1 MARLRKPGGGPIGLY
16 VTSLQKTAVPL
27 ARTAINL
34 IAVVVFIG
42 MIALTENLI
51 LRMALVL
58 AACSATMWAVW
69 NGYRVWLARR
79 GVSA

>member
-1 MARLRKPGGGPIGLY
+1 

-42 MIALTENLI
+42 VIARTENLI
-51 LRMALVL
+51 VRLAIVL
-58 AACSATMWAVW
+58 AACSAAMWAFW
-69 NGYRVWLARR
+69 NGYRVWRAWR
-79 GVSA
+79 GDSP